1 MLDNKL
7 PGRKPFV
14 HCDGDHDLQ
23 VRRNLTQVSREAVDS
38 DASSAARVAVSYQLM
53 FTRPSSGNAPCCLAE
68 SSIARIDLSPVLRS
82 PTFYNPASDVRL
94 FKVTVLMPVSKIPL
108 IPNPLLDIVLFRM
121 IVPTGSPCGEPCE
134 EFIIPYPPLEAIILF
149 SIRTLLL
156 GLFPQPTPILIP
168 VWPFS

>member
-1 MLDNKL
+1 MLDCKL

-38 DASSAARVAVSYQLM
+38 DASSAARVAVSYQLL
-53 FTRPSSGNAPCCLAE
+53 FTSTAAMHPAAWPEQCCADRLE
-68 SSIARIDLSPVLRS
+68 SRSTIVDL
-82 PTFYNPASDVRL
+82 YNPTSDVRL
-94 FKVTVLMPVSKIPL
+94 FEVTVLIPVSKIPL
-108 IPNPLLDIVLFRM
+108 TPNPLLNIVLFRM
-121 IVPTGSPCGEPCE
+121 IVPTGSPCGDPCE

-156 GLFPQPTPILIP
+156 GMLPQPTPLLIP